1 MKRDVV
7 GLAIV
12 LACAHVVF
20 TTGSPQTTADR
31 VFTNPVFQWS
41 VSCPDGW
48 TVNDRDPAFVK
59 IQAPDGSPFGLVGI
73 FSMELP
79 EEMRSLDR
87 LADISIA
94 AESRI
99 AGFRVL
105 SRRRTALADGTPAVE
120 IVNVLG
126 QGVVGK
132 SRKLCTLA
140 GKHAFCL
147 NAETYEDG
155 WSAVEPHFE
164 RIFGS
169 FTLGVDSAGI
179 TAIADRPRMAT
190 GRGVSAEDD
199 TLSLLSGLRHN
210 EAFK

>member
-1 MKRDVV
+1 
-7 GLAIV
+7 
-12 LACAHVVF
+12 
-20 TTGSPQTTADR
+20 
-31 VFTNPVFQWS
+31 
-41 VSCPDGW
+41 
-48 TVNDRDPAFVK
+48 VK

-73 FSMELP
+73 FSMELR
-79 EEMRSLDR
+79 EEIRSLDR

-99 AGFRVL
+99 SGFRVL

-132 SRKLCTLA
+132 SRKLCTVA

-155 WSAVEPHFE
+155 WSAMEPHFE

-179 TAIADRPRMAT
+179 TAIADRPPGDGARRSRTASGSRAARQT
-190 GRGVSAEDD
+190 GSWLPRRSKPAPLPF
-199 TLSLLSGLRHN
+199 TLTLPGGSR
-210 EAFK
+210 A